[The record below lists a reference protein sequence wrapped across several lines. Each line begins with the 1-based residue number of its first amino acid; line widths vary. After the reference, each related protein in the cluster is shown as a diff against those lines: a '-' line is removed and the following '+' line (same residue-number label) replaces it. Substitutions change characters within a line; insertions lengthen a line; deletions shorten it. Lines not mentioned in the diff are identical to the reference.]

1 MHVHACQTGDM
12 RTTVEIPDHQ
22 RAKLMEIAAR
32 RGLIGFSLIVQE
44 AIEQYLEQTVSK
56 NERVQAALS
65 VLGTMDTAEADEIE
79 ESVRELRGRWR

>member
-1 MHVHACQTGDM
+1 MHVHACQAGDM
-12 RTTVEIPDHQ
+12 RTTVEIPDYQ

-32 RGLIGFSLIVQE
+32 RGLKGFSVIVQE
-44 AIEQYLEQTVSK
+44 AVEQYLEQTAAK

-79 ESVRELRGRWR
+79 ESVRKLRERWR